1 MKAFGKIL
9 GLVLLG
15 LLLIVVAL
23 GFALSHLFD
32 PNDYKDE
39 IRQIARD
46 KAHIELTLNG
56 DIGWS
61 LFPWLGLELH
71 EASVATLTT
80 PTQPFAD
87 LQMLGLSVRVLPLLR
102 REVQM
107 SDVRVEGLNL
117 RLNRDKQGHGNWED
131 IGKNAPV
138 ASTETPAPAA
148 TPAEPAAEAKPEKP
162 PQPIRLDIDSLT
174 INNARVEYNDEQT
187 GKQFSAESI
196 QLSSGA
202 IHDGASIPV
211 KLTAFFG
218 SNQPVMRVKTE
229 LNGNLRIQR
238 ALKRYQFED
247 MRLSGEATGEPLQG
261 KTVTFSTQGQLLVDL
276 AANVAEWTNLKLSAN
291 QLRALGE
298 LKVNDLDKTP
308 QLNGAL
314 SIAQFDLAK
323 FLDSVGQPLPPMAE
337 GSLSKV
343 ELVSRLSGTPTRV
356 ALDDLNLKID
366 GSTFTGRIAV
376 DDFAKQS
383 LRVQLKGDTF
393 NADNY
398 LPAKSEAAKGASA
411 ARQAEVQNSEAGA
424 MAAGGT
430 TPLPDAPTKGAWS
443 TDKLLPLTRL
453 RTLDVDADLA
463 FGQLTLSKLPI
474 QNAVL
479 KATGIDG
486 QLKLNTLSGG
496 LYNGTFQANGS
507 LDVRQDIPLLALQ
520 SQIKQVPVERI
531 LQAQGQTPPV
541 KGQITLDSNL
551 SGRGNSQKALIDS
564 LNGTASFVINNG
576 MLLNANLEQQLCTG
590 IALLNRKTLSSTPQ
604 GKDTPF
610 QELRGNL
617 TFRNG
622 VASNPDLKV
631 RIPGLTVNGNG
642 DIDLRVLGMDYRV
655 GILVEGDQRA
665 VPDPACQVGSNFQGI
680 KCRCAAVAHWT
691 WAPKLAA
698 WTRTASARSRS
709 RRLATSS
716 ATNLKRSS
724 TRSIRSS
731 KTRLKACS
739 NDEKRAVFNG
749 GAGLVRPPRS
759 P

>member
-15 LLLIVVAL
+15 LLLIIVAL
-23 GFALSHLFD
+23 GFALTHLFD
-32 PNDYKDE
+32 PNDYKEE

-71 EASVATLTT
+71 EASVATLTA

-131 IGKNAPV
+131 IGKNLPD
-138 ASTETPAPAA
+138 ETAGAPAPA
-148 TPAEPAAEAKPEKP
+148 PVEPVAETKPEKP

-174 INNARVEYNDEQT
+174 INNARVEYTDEQT
-187 GKQFSAESI
+187 GKQLSAESI
-196 QLSSGA
+196 QLSAGA
-202 IHDGASIPV
+202 IHEGASIPL
-211 KLTAFFG
+211 KLTAFLG
-218 SNQPVMRVKTE
+218 SNQPLMRVKTE

-261 KTVTFSTQGQLLVDL
+261 KTVSFSTQGQLLVDL
-276 AANVAEWTNLKLSAN
+276 AANVAEWTNLKLAAN

-298 LKVNDLDKTP
+298 LKANDLDKTP
-308 QLNGAL
+308 QISGAL
-314 SIAQFDLAK
+314 SVAQFDLAK
-323 FLDSVGQPLPPMAE
+323 FLESVGHPLPAMAP

-343 ELVSRLSGTPTRV
+343 ELVSRLKGTPTSV
-356 ALDDLNLKID
+356 ALENLNLKLD
-366 GSTFTGRIAV
+366 ASTFTGRIAV

-398 LPAKSEAAKGASA
+398 LPAKSEAAKGATA
-411 ARQAEVQNSEAGA
+411 ARQAEVQSSEAGA
-424 MAAGGT
+424 MAAGGN
-430 TPLPDAPTKGAWS
+430 TPLPEAPTRVAWS
-443 TDKLLPLTRL
+443 NDKLLPLTRL
-453 RTLDVDADLA
+453 RSLDVNADLA
-463 FGQLTLSKLPI
+463 FGELTLSQLPI

-479 KATGIDG
+479 KASGIDG
-486 QLKLNTLSGG
+486 QLKLDTLSGG
-496 LYNGTFQANGS
+496 LYNGTFQANGT
-507 LDVRQDIPLLALQ
+507 LDVRQDTPVLALQ
-520 SQIKQVPVERI
+520 SHIKQVPVERI
-531 LQAQGQTPPV
+531 LQAQGKNPPV
-541 KGQITLDSNL
+541 KGQLTLDSNL
-551 SGRGNSQKALIDS
+551 TGRGNSQKALIDS
-564 LNGTASFVINNG
+564 LNGTTSIVINNG
-576 MLLNANLEQQLCTG
+576 VLLNANIEQQLCTG
-590 IALLNRKTLSSTPQ
+590 IALLNRKALSATPG

-631 RIPGLTVNGNG
+631 RIPGLTLNGNG
-642 DIDLRVLGMDYRV
+642 DVDLRVLGMDYRV
-655 GILVEGDQRA
+655 GIIVEGDKRD
-665 VPDPACQVGSNFQGI
+665 VPDPACQVGANFQGI
-680 KCRCAAVAHWT
+680 EVPLRCRGPLELGAKACRLDKDGLGQVALKAAGNRLNEKLEEKLDKVN
-691 WAPKLAA
+691 PKLKDA
-698 WTRTASARSRS
+698 
-709 RRLATSS
+709 
-716 ATNLKRSS
+716 LKG
-724 TRSIRSS
+724 
-731 KTRLKACS
+731 L
-739 NDEKRAVFNG
+739 FN
-749 GAGLVRPPRS
+749 R
-759 P
+759 

>member
-15 LLLIVVAL
+15 LLLIIVAL
-23 GFALSHLFD
+23 GFALTHLFD
-32 PNDYKDE
+32 PNDYKEE

-71 EASVATLTT
+71 EASVATLTA

-131 IGKNAPV
+131 IGKNLPD
-138 ASTETPAPAA
+138 ETAGAPAPA
-148 TPAEPAAEAKPEKP
+148 PVELVAETKPEKP

-174 INNARVEYNDEQT
+174 INNARVEYTDEQT
-187 GKQFSAESI
+187 GKQLSAESI
-196 QLSSGA
+196 QLSAGA
-202 IHDGASIPV
+202 IHEGASIPL
-211 KLTAFFG
+211 KLTAFLG
-218 SNQPVMRVKTE
+218 SNQPLMRVKTE

-261 KTVTFSTQGQLLVDL
+261 KTVSFSTQGQLLVDL
-276 AANVAEWTNLKLSAN
+276 AANVAEWTNLKLAAN

-298 LKVNDLDKTP
+298 LKANDLDKTP
-308 QLNGAL
+308 QISGAL
-314 SIAQFDLAK
+314 SVAQFDLAK
-323 FLDSVGQPLPPMAE
+323 FLESVGHPLPAMAP

-343 ELVSRLSGTPTRV
+343 ELVSRLKGTPTSV
-356 ALDDLNLKID
+356 ALENLNLKLD
-366 GSTFTGRIAV
+366 ASTFTGRVAV

-398 LPAKSEAAKGASA
+398 LPAKSEAAKGATA
-411 ARQAEVQNSEAGA
+411 ARQAEVQSSEAGA
-424 MAAGGT
+424 MAAGGS
-430 TPLPDAPTKGAWS
+430 TPLPEAPTKGAWS
-443 TDKLLPLTRL
+443 NDKLLPLTRL
-453 RTLDVDADLA
+453 RSLDVNADLA
-463 FGQLTLSKLPI
+463 FGELTLSQLPI

-479 KATGIDG
+479 KASGIDG
-486 QLKLNTLSGG
+486 QLKLDTLSGG
-496 LYNGTFQANGS
+496 LYNGTFQANGT
-507 LDVRQDIPLLALQ
+507 LDVRQDTPVLALQ
-520 SQIKQVPVERI
+520 SHIKQVPVERI
-531 LQAQGQTPPV
+531 LQAQGKNPPV
-541 KGQITLDSNL
+541 KGQLTLDSNL
-551 SGRGNSQKALIDS
+551 NGRGNSQKALIDS
-564 LNGTASFVINNG
+564 LNGTASIVINNG
-576 MLLNANLEQQLCTG
+576 VLLNANIEQQLCTG
-590 IALLNRKTLSSTPQ
+590 IALLNRKTLSATPG

-631 RIPGLTVNGNG
+631 RIPGLTLNGNG
-642 DIDLRVLGMDYRV
+642 DVDLRVLGMDYRV
-655 GILVEGDQRA
+655 GIIVEGDKRD
-665 VPDPACQVGSNFQGI
+665 VPDPACQVGANFQGI
-680 KCRCAAVAHWT
+680 EVPLRCRGPLELGAKACRLDKDGLGQVALKAAGNRLNEKLEEKLDKVN
-691 WAPKLAA
+691 PKLKDA
-698 WTRTASARSRS
+698 
-709 RRLATSS
+709 
-716 ATNLKRSS
+716 LKG
-724 TRSIRSS
+724 
-731 KTRLKACS
+731 L
-739 NDEKRAVFNG
+739 FN
-749 GAGLVRPPRS
+749 R
-759 P
+759 

>member
-15 LLLIVVAL
+15 LLLIIVAL
-23 GFALSHLFD
+23 GFALTHLFD
-32 PNDYKDE
+32 PNDYKEE

-71 EASVATLTT
+71 EASVATLTA

-131 IGKNAPV
+131 IGKNVPDAT
-138 ASTETPAPAA
+138 AEAPAA
-148 TPAEPAAEAKPEKP
+148 APAPVEPVAETKPEKP

-196 QLSSGA
+196 QLSAGA
-202 IHDGASIPV
+202 IHEGASIPL
-211 KLTAFFG
+211 KLTAFLG
-218 SNQPVMRVKTE
+218 SNQPLMRVKTE

-261 KTVTFSTQGQLLVDL
+261 KTVSFSTQGQLLVDL
-276 AANVAEWTNLKLSAN
+276 AANIAEWTNLKLSAN

-308 QLNGAL
+308 QISGAL
-314 SIAQFDLAK
+314 SVAQFDLAK
-323 FLDSVGQPLPPMAE
+323 FLDSVGHPLPAMAP

-343 ELVSRLSGTPTRV
+343 ELVSRLKGTPTSM
-356 ALDDLNLKID
+356 ALENLNLKLD
-366 GSTFTGRIAV
+366 ESTFTGRVAV

-383 LRVQLKGDTF
+383 LRLQLKADTF

-398 LPAKSEAAKGASA
+398 LPAKSEAAKGATA
-411 ARQAEVQNSEAGA
+411 ARQAEVQSSEAGA
-424 MAAGGT
+424 MAAGGS

-453 RTLDVDADLA
+453 RSLDINADLA
-463 FGQLTLSKLPI
+463 FGQLTLSQLPI
-474 QNAVL
+474 QNAAL
-479 KATGIDG
+479 KASGIDG
-486 QLKLNTLSGG
+486 QLKLDSLSGG
-496 LYNGTFQANGS
+496 LYNGTFQANGT
-507 LDVRQDIPLLALQ
+507 LDVRQDLPLLALRT
-520 SQIKQVPVERI
+520 QIKQVPVEKI
-531 LQAQGQTPPV
+531 LQAQGKNPPV
-541 KGQITLDSNL
+541 KGQVTLDSNL
-551 SGRGNSQKALIDS
+551 TGRGNSQKALIDS

-576 MLLNANLEQQLCTG
+576 VLLNANIEQQVCTG
-590 IALLNRKTLSSTPQ
+590 IALLNRKTLSNTPP

-642 DIDLRVLGMDYRV
+642 DVDLRVLGMDYRV
-655 GILVEGDQRA
+655 GIIVEGDKRE
-665 VPDPACQVGSNFQGI
+665 VPDPACQVGANFQGI
-680 KCRCAAVAHWT
+680 EVPLRCRGPLELGAKACRLDKDGLGQVA
-691 WAPKLAA
+691 
-698 WTRTASARSRS
+698 
-709 RRLATSS
+709 
-716 ATNLKRSS
+716 
-724 TRSIRSS
+724 
-731 KTRLKACS
+731 LKAAG
-739 NDEKRAVFNG
+739 NRLNEKLEEKLDKVNPKIKDALKGLFN
-749 GAGLVRPPRS
+749 R
-759 P
+759 

>member
-15 LLLIVVAL
+15 LLLIIVAL
-23 GFALSHLFD
+23 GFALTHLFD

-138 ASTETPAPAA
+138 ASTETTAPAS
-148 TPAEPAAEAKPEKP
+148 TPAEPAAEPKAEKP

-308 QLNGAL
+308 QLSGAL

-356 ALDDLNLKID
+356 ALDDLNLKVD

-474 QNAVL
+474 ENAVL

-496 LYNGTFQANGS
+496 LYNGTFQANGN

-680 KCRCAAVAHWT
+680 EVPLRCRGPLELGA
-691 WAPKLAA
+691 
-698 WTRTASARSRS
+698 
-709 RRLATSS
+709 
-716 ATNLKRSS
+716 
-724 TRSIRSS
+724 
-731 KTRLKACS
+731 KACRLDKDGLGQVAIKAAGNKLS
-739 NDEKRAVFNG
+739 DKLEEKLDKVNPQLKDALK
-749 GAGLVRPPRS
+749 GLFKR
-759 P
+759 

>member
-15 LLLIVVAL
+15 LLLIIVAL
-23 GFALSHLFD
+23 GFALTHLFD
-32 PNDYKDE
+32 PNDYKEE

-71 EASVATLTT
+71 EASVATLTA

-131 IGKNAPV
+131 IGKNLPDE
-138 ASTETPAPAA
+138 TTGTPAPA
-148 TPAEPAAEAKPEKP
+148 PVEPVAETKPEKP

-174 INNARVEYNDEQT
+174 INNARVEYTDEQT
-187 GKQFSAESI
+187 GKQLSAESI
-196 QLSSGA
+196 QLSAGA
-202 IHDGASIPV
+202 IHEGASIPL
-211 KLTAFFG
+211 KLTAFLG
-218 SNQPVMRVKTE
+218 SNQPLMRVKTE

-261 KTVTFSTQGQLLVDL
+261 KTVSFSTQGQLLVDL
-276 AANVAEWTNLKLSAN
+276 AANVAEWTNLKLAAN

-298 LKVNDLDKTP
+298 LKANDLDKTP
-308 QLNGAL
+308 QISGAL
-314 SIAQFDLAK
+314 SVAQFDLAK
-323 FLDSVGQPLPPMAE
+323 FLESVGHPLPAMAP

-343 ELVSRLSGTPTRV
+343 ELVSRLKGTPTSV
-356 ALDDLNLKID
+356 ALENLNLKLD
-366 GSTFTGRIAV
+366 ASTFTGRVAV

-398 LPAKSEAAKGASA
+398 LPAKSEAAKGATA
-411 ARQAEVQNSEAGA
+411 ARQAEVQSSEAGA
-424 MAAGGT
+424 MAAGGN
-430 TPLPDAPTKGAWS
+430 TPLPEAPTKGAWS
-443 TDKLLPLTRL
+443 NDKLLPLTRL
-453 RTLDVDADLA
+453 RSLDVNADLA
-463 FGQLTLSKLPI
+463 FGELTLSQLPI

-479 KATGIDG
+479 KASGIDG
-486 QLKLNTLSGG
+486 QLKLDTLSGG
-496 LYNGTFQANGS
+496 LYNGTFQANGT
-507 LDVRQDIPLLALQ
+507 LDVRQDTPVLALQ
-520 SQIKQVPVERI
+520 SHIKQVPVERI
-531 LQAQGQTPPV
+531 LQAQGKNPPV
-541 KGQITLDSNL
+541 KGQLTLDSNL
-551 SGRGNSQKALIDS
+551 NGRGNSQKALIDS
-564 LNGTASFVINNG
+564 LNGTTSIVINNG
-576 MLLNANLEQQLCTG
+576 VLLNANIEQQLCTG
-590 IALLNRKTLSSTPQ
+590 IALLNRKTLSATPG

-631 RIPGLTVNGNG
+631 RIPGLTLNGNG
-642 DIDLRVLGMDYRV
+642 DVDLRVLGMDYRV
-655 GILVEGDQRA
+655 GIIVEGDKRD
-665 VPDPACQVGSNFQGI
+665 VPDPACQVGANFQGI
-680 KCRCAAVAHWT
+680 EVPLRCRGPLELGAKACRLDKDGLGQVALKAAGNRLNEKLEEKLDKVN
-691 WAPKLAA
+691 PKLKDA
-698 WTRTASARSRS
+698 
-709 RRLATSS
+709 
-716 ATNLKRSS
+716 LKG
-724 TRSIRSS
+724 
-731 KTRLKACS
+731 L
-739 NDEKRAVFNG
+739 FN
-749 GAGLVRPPRS
+749 R
-759 P
+759 

>member
-15 LLLIVVAL
+15 LLLIIVAL
-23 GFALSHLFD
+23 GFALTHLFD
-32 PNDYKDE
+32 PNDYKEE

-71 EASVATLTT
+71 EASVATLTA

-131 IGKNAPV
+131 IGKNVPDAT
-138 ASTETPAPAA
+138 ADAPAA
-148 TPAEPAAEAKPEKP
+148 APAPVEPVAETKPEKP

-196 QLSSGA
+196 QLSAGA
-202 IHDGASIPV
+202 IHEGASIPL
-211 KLTAFFG
+211 KLTAFLG
-218 SNQPVMRVKTE
+218 SNQPLMRVKTE

-247 MRLSGEATGEPLQG
+247 MRFSGEATGEPLQG
-261 KTVTFSTQGQLLVDL
+261 KTVSFSTQGQLLVDL

-298 LKVNDLDKTP
+298 LKANDLDKTP
-308 QLNGAL
+308 QISGAL
-314 SIAQFDLAK
+314 SVAQFDLAK
-323 FLDSVGQPLPPMAE
+323 FLDSIGHPLPAMAP

-343 ELVSRLSGTPTRV
+343 ELVSRLKGTPTSV
-356 ALDDLNLKID
+356 ALENLNLKLD
-366 GSTFTGRIAV
+366 ESTFTGRVAV

-383 LRVQLKGDTF
+383 LRVQLKADTF

-398 LPAKSEAAKGASA
+398 LPAKSEAAKGATA
-411 ARQAEVQNSEAGA
+411 ARQAEVQSSEAGA
-424 MAAGGT
+424 MAAGGS
-430 TPLPDAPTKGAWS
+430 TPLPNAPTKGAWS

-453 RTLDVDADLA
+453 RSLDINADLA
-463 FGQLTLSKLPI
+463 FGQLTLNQLPI
-474 QNAVL
+474 QNAAL
-479 KATGIDG
+479 IASGIDG
-486 QLKLNTLSGG
+486 QLKLDSLSGG
-496 LYNGTFQANGS
+496 LYNGTFQANGT
-507 LDVRQDIPLLALQ
+507 LDVRQDLPLLALQ
-520 SQIKQVPVERI
+520 TQIKQVPVEKI
-531 LQAQGQTPPV
+531 LQAQGKNPPV
-541 KGQITLDSNL
+541 KGQVTLDSNL
-551 SGRGNSQKALIDS
+551 TGRGNSQKALIDS

-576 MLLNANLEQQLCTG
+576 VLLNANIEQQVCTG
-590 IALLNRKTLSSTPQ
+590 IALLNRKTLSSTPP

-642 DIDLRVLGMDYRV
+642 DVDLRVLGMDYRL
-655 GILVEGDQRA
+655 GIIVEGDQRE
-665 VPDPACQVGSNFQGI
+665 VPDPACQVGTNFQGI
-680 KCRCAAVAHWT
+680 EVPLRCRGPLELGAKACRLDKDGLGQVA
-691 WAPKLAA
+691 
-698 WTRTASARSRS
+698 
-709 RRLATSS
+709 
-716 ATNLKRSS
+716 
-724 TRSIRSS
+724 
-731 KTRLKACS
+731 LKAAG
-739 NDEKRAVFNG
+739 NRLNEKLEEKLDKVNPKIKDALKGLFN
-749 GAGLVRPPRS
+749 R
-759 P
+759 

>member
-15 LLLIVVAL
+15 LLLIIVAL
-23 GFALSHLFD
+23 GFALTHLFD

-71 EASVATLTT
+71 EASVATLTN
-80 PTQPFAD
+80 PSQPFAD

-117 RLNRDKQGHGNWED
+117 RLNKDVHGHGNWED
-131 IGKNAPV
+131 IGKNVPDPAT
-138 ASTETPAPAA
+138 AATTPAVAEAA
-148 TPAEPAAEAKPEKP
+148 TPPKPEKP

-196 QLSSGA
+196 QLSAGA
-202 IHDGASIPV
+202 VHEGASIPV

-218 SNQPVMRVKTE
+218 TNQPLMRVKTE
-229 LNGNLRIQR
+229 VNGNLRIQR

-247 MRLSGEATGEPLQG
+247 MKVTGEATGEPLQG
-261 KTVTFSTQGQLLVDL
+261 KTVTFSTQGQLLVDQS
-276 AANVAEWTNLKLSAN
+276 ANIAEWTGMKLSLN

-308 QLNGAL
+308 QLSGAL

-323 FLDSVGQPLPPMAE
+323 FLDSVGNPLPPMAA

-343 ELVSRLSGTPTRV
+343 ELVSRLKGTPTSL
-356 ALDDLNLKID
+356 ALEDLNLKLD
-366 GSTFTGRIAV
+366 DSTFTGRVAV
-376 DDFAKQS
+376 DDFARQS
-383 LRVQLKGDTF
+383 LRVQLKADTF

-398 LPAKSEAAKGASA
+398 LPAKSEAAKGAAA

-430 TPLPDAPTKGAWS
+430 TPLPDAPTKAAWS

-453 RTLDVDADLA
+453 RTLDVNADLS

-474 QNAVL
+474 QNAAL
-479 KATGIDG
+479 KASGLDG
-486 QLKLNTLSGG
+486 QLKLETLSGG
-496 LYNGTFQANGS
+496 LYNGTFQANGN

-520 SQIKQVPVERI
+520 TRIKQVPVERI
-531 LQAQGQTPPV
+531 LQAQGQNPPV
-541 KGQITLDSNL
+541 KGQLTLDSNL
-551 SGRGNSQKALIDS
+551 NGRGNSQKALIDS
-564 LNGTASFVINNG
+564 LNGTASFAINNG
-576 MLLNANLEQQLCTG
+576 VLLNANIEQQLCTG
-590 IALLNRKTLSSTPQ
+590 IALLNRKTLSGDQ
-604 GKDTPF
+604 RGKDTPF
-610 QELRGNL
+610 QELKGNL

-631 RIPGLTVNGNG
+631 RIPGLTVNGDG
-642 DIDLRVLGMDYRV
+642 DVDLRVLGMDYRV
-655 GILVEGDQRA
+655 GIIVEGDQRD
-665 VPDPACQVGSNFQGI
+665 VPDPACQVGSNFQNI
-680 KCRCAAVAHWT
+680 EVPLRCRGPLELGA
-691 WAPKLAA
+691 
-698 WTRTASARSRS
+698 
-709 RRLATSS
+709 
-716 ATNLKRSS
+716 
-724 TRSIRSS
+724 
-731 KTRLKACS
+731 KACRLDKDGLS
-739 NDEKRAVFNG
+739 QVAIKAAGNKLGEKLEQKLDKVNPQLKDALK
-749 GAGLVRPPRS
+749 GLFKR
-759 P
+759 

>member
-15 LLLIVVAL
+15 LLLIIVAL
-23 GFALSHLFD
+23 GFALTHLFD
-32 PNDYKDE
+32 PNDYKEE

-71 EASVATLTT
+71 EASVATLTA

-131 IGKNAPV
+131 IGKNLPDE
-138 ASTETPAPAA
+138 TTGTPAPA
-148 TPAEPAAEAKPEKP
+148 PVEPVAETKPEKP

-174 INNARVEYNDEQT
+174 INNARVEYTDEQT
-187 GKQFSAESI
+187 GKQLSAESI
-196 QLSSGA
+196 QLSAGA
-202 IHDGASIPV
+202 IHEGASIPL
-211 KLTAFFG
+211 KLTAFLG
-218 SNQPVMRVKTE
+218 SNQPLMRVKTE

-247 MRLSGEATGEPLQG
+247 MRFSGEATGEPLQG
-261 KTVTFSTQGQLLVDL
+261 KTVSFSTQGQLLVDL
-276 AANVAEWTNLKLSAN
+276 AANVAEWTNLKLAAN

-298 LKVNDLDKTP
+298 LKANDLDKTP
-308 QLNGAL
+308 QISGAL
-314 SIAQFDLAK
+314 SVAQFDLAK
-323 FLDSVGQPLPPMAE
+323 FLESIGHPLPAMAP

-343 ELVSRLSGTPTRV
+343 ELVSRLKGTPTSV
-356 ALDDLNLKID
+356 ALEDLNLKLD
-366 GSTFTGRIAV
+366 GSTFTGRVAV

-398 LPAKSEAAKGASA
+398 LPAKSEAAKGATA
-411 ARQAEVQNSEAGA
+411 ARQAEVQSSEAGA
-424 MAAGGT
+424 MAAGGN
-430 TPLPDAPTKGAWS
+430 TPLPEAPTKGAWS
-443 TDKLLPLTRL
+443 NDKLLPLTRL
-453 RTLDVDADLA
+453 RSLDVNADLT
-463 FGQLTLSKLPI
+463 FGELTLSQLPI

-479 KATGIDG
+479 KASGIDG
-486 QLKLNTLSGG
+486 QLKLDTLSGG
-496 LYNGTFQANGS
+496 LYNGTFQANGT
-507 LDVRQDIPLLALQ
+507 LDVRQDTPVLALQ
-520 SQIKQVPVERI
+520 SHIKQVPVERI
-531 LQAQGQTPPV
+531 LQAQGKNPPV
-541 KGQITLDSNL
+541 KGQLTLDSNL
-551 SGRGNSQKALIDS
+551 TGRGNSQKALIDS
-564 LNGTASFVINNG
+564 LNGTTSIVINNG
-576 MLLNANLEQQLCTG
+576 VLLNANIEQQLCTG
-590 IALLNRKTLSSTPQ
+590 IALLNRKTLSATPG

-631 RIPGLTVNGNG
+631 RIPGLTLNGNG
-642 DIDLRVLGMDYRV
+642 DVDLRVLGMDYRV
-655 GILVEGDQRA
+655 GIIVEGDKRD
-665 VPDPACQVGSNFQGI
+665 VPDPACQVGANFQGI
-680 KCRCAAVAHWT
+680 EVPLRCRGPLELGAKACRLDKDGLGQVALKAAGNRLNEKLEEKLDKVN
-691 WAPKLAA
+691 PKLKDA
-698 WTRTASARSRS
+698 
-709 RRLATSS
+709 
-716 ATNLKRSS
+716 LKG
-724 TRSIRSS
+724 
-731 KTRLKACS
+731 L
-739 NDEKRAVFNG
+739 FN
-749 GAGLVRPPRS
+749 R
-759 P
+759 